1 MKAILG
7 LIILII
13 AVVVLITLGI
23 VFWDST
29 WGQILFWIG
38 LVIGILVILATLI
51 FVVLALRIIR
61 EEESREKE
69 KESMIMRM

>member
-69 KESMIMRM
+69 KESMIMQM

>member
-1 MKAILG
+1 MEAIIG
-7 LIILII
+7 LVILII

-23 VFWDST
+23 VFWDTT

-51 FVVLALRIIR
+51 FVVLALKIIG
-61 EEESREKE
+61 EEESRERE
-69 KESMIMRM
+69 KESMIMQM